1 MSIPS
6 KILAF
11 CTKCGQSTVGRFILT
26 FMLLHSVAWFSAA
39 CYSTFCLDISFFG
52 FFANMVNGHGP
63 VCYGLQ
69 SIAYHAVGNIYTLIS
84 TSAIST
90 GVVWLSNQ
98 ISPPKDSQ

>member
-1 MSIPS
+1 MSTS
-6 KILAF
+6 SNILAF
-11 CTKCGQSTVGRFILT
+11 LAKCCKSTIGRFILT
-26 FMLLHSVAWFSAA
+26 FLALHSISWFSSV

-52 FFANMVNGHGP
+52 FFKNMVNGHGP

-98 ISPPKDSQ
+98 ISPPEK